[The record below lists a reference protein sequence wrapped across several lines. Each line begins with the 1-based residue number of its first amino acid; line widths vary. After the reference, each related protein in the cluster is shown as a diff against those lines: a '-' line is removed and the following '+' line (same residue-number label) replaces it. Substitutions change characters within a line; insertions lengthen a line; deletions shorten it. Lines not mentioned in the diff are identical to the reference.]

1 LVADYPKL
9 AWQWQPPT
17 PDCWYYAT
25 QCHGDVNDDVYL
37 GLWDFYVFRD
47 SWGCTK
53 DVPCGG
59 GKEYAPCADS
69 NRDGTIG
76 LEDFY
81 QFRDN
86 WGTTGIYAPPD
97 ANCALGDINGIYCP

>member
-1 LVADYPKL
+1 VTIEACPNTV
-9 AWQWQPPT
+9 PP
-17 PDCWYYAT
+17 CWYYDT
-25 QCHGDVNDDVYL
+25 QCHGDVNDDGDV

-53 DVPCGG
+53 DAVPECPGQ
-59 GKEYAPCADS
+59 APGNAYDACADT

-76 LEDFY
+76 LQDFY

-86 WGTTGIYAPPD
+86 WGTTGVYAPPD
-97 ANCALGDINGIYCP
+97 ANCATGDINGMYCP